1 MPDRVGGRILEAAP
15 QTLFATRAR
24 PSPPSSIGT
33 LTPQDIQ
40 INYPTRRPNPAFPTG
55 YVEALSQRCSFLA
68 SFSHVLL
75 LGESPSPFHRE
86 SNRSAYTH
94 AKNVWRGV
102 FGFSLG
108 KVLSN
113 GALGIVSG
121 LGGGQNRGDKK
132 AFNFGFVVGEFVVL
146 ENGSDKDMPEV
157 EGRGKSGVV
166 VNVVDVV
173 NEGLHGGL
181 G

>member
-1 MPDRVGGRILEAAP
+1 
-15 QTLFATRAR
+15 
-24 PSPPSSIGT
+24 
-33 LTPQDIQ
+33 
-40 INYPTRRPNPAFPTG
+40 
-55 YVEALSQRCSFLA
+55 
-68 SFSHVLL
+68 
-75 LGESPSPFHRE
+75 
-86 SNRSAYTH
+86 
-94 AKNVWRGV
+94 
-102 FGFSLG
+102 
-108 KVLSN
+108 VLSN